1 MGREGQQG
9 HSILSIIP
17 DKLLFRILLK
27 AQRFGRIAAMRCFVF
42 FFNWIYICSMY
53 ILQQYIHSMDTFYI
67 CIHVNYMICKLVK
80 YRQIHIRFTSLKQAC
95 SMYRYCIIHC
105 TIYYTSYSGPRLSGP
120 AHFLIRVIFFLFEL
134 HSHHREHMQE
144 TFRHQACFYYNY
156 GSIIQITYFKKGFV
170 GPSFILF
177 TSNEKMADY
186 RDFAVV

>member
-42 FFNWIYICSMY
+42 FFNWIYM
-53 ILQQYIHSMDTFYI
+53 QYVHFVVVHSMDTFYI

-120 AHFLIRVIFFLFEL
+120 AHFLIRVIFFCLSYT
-134 HSHHREHMQE
+134 HTTGSICK
-144 TFRHQACFYYNY
+144 RHQACFYYNY

-177 TSNEKMADY
+177 TSNEKNG
-186 RDFAVV
+186 